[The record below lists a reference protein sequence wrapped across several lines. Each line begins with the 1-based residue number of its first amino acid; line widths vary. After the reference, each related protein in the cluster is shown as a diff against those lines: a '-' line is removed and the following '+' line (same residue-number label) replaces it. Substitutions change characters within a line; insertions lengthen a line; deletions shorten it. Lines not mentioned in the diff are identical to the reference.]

1 MCFLALLSGRF
12 CWVAVLI
19 FVAVALS
26 GSWASMV
33 AVGVPGK
40 GCFCESVG
48 GTKEWR
54 CARKEGKESPQE
66 RAGGAG
72 SSGSGGGVG
81 GDAPKVRV
89 RQE

>member
-1 MCFLALLSGRF
+1 
-12 CWVAVLI
+12 
-19 FVAVALS
+19 
-26 GSWASMV
+26 MV
-33 AVGVPGK
+33 AVGVPDK

-54 CARKEGKESPQE
+54 CARKEGRESLQE

-72 SSGSGGGVG
+72 SSGSGDGVG